1 MTITKD
7 PLAEIPFVT
16 NMSVGPA
23 DFRKFTISN
32 FDGSVGLDVR
42 GAIAEFYFYESVL
55 SNTISATVVLVD
67 TGYIANSDVRDGEE
81 DKEEVSAKKTP
92 GLLSLLNLRGGE
104 RVDFEIVNSNPLSQ
118 PDRTS
123 SGDVDLASIE
133 AKNGVIS
140 VYSGMYINRIRDLGN
155 VSQKDMFALDL
166 VPIEYIQNEKV
177 RVTGKYEGKIS
188 ENIRSIIKKLNPKP
202 KPGTPDKP
210 GASPMP
216 LAVDST
222 AFDYNFIGNDRKPFY
237 ICTWLASK
245 AVPEGVDDKGKPLSG
260 GGAGYLFFQTKE
272 FMCFRSIDKLLSKD
286 PLDFIT
292 KKPIKKYIYN
302 NTGSAQRLRNGEDY
316 QNILSYSFNKT
327 IDIAK
332 DLTLGSYNN
341 RSIFFDPLSMN
352 YQVVEFKFDD
362 QKINYTNKL
371 RSIPKVE
378 NITDSPTRLMSHVLD
393 TGVMPSGSS
402 SNAQLKAWKDD
413 QTANNYDAK
422 NIMVQSIMRY
432 NQLFS
437 IQLNIVV
444 PGDFSITAGSRIQC
458 DFADLTHSDK
468 PSNQLSGIYMVA
480 SVCHKATT
488 EDTFTSLDLVS
499 DSLYGKKP
507 NN

>member
-32 FDGSVGLDVR
+32 FDGSAGLDVR

-55 SNTISATVVLVD
+55 SNTISATVVLID

-81 DKEEVSAKKTP
+81 DKEEVSAQKTP

-118 PDRTS
+118 
-123 SGDVDLASIE
+123 
-133 AKNGVIS
+133 GVIS
-140 VYSGMYINRIRDLGN
+140 VSSGMYINRIRDLGN
-155 VSQKDMFALDL
+155 ASQKDMFALDL

-188 ENIRSIIKKLNPKP
+188 ENIGSILNELNLN
-202 KPGTPDKP
+202 
-210 GASPMP
+210 SMP
-216 LAVDST
+216 LAVDPT

-237 ICTWLASK
+237 VCTWLASK
-245 AVPEGVDDKGKPLSG
+245 AVPEGVDDKGKSLSG

-286 PLDFIT
+286 QFDSVT
-292 KKPIKKYIYN
+292 NKPIKKYTYN
-302 NTGSAQRLRNGEDY
+302 NTGSARNGEDY

-393 TGVMPSGSS
+393 TGVMPSGTS
-402 SNAQLKAWKDD
+402 SNDQLKAWKDD

-444 PGDFSITAGSRIQC
+444 PGDFNITAGSRIQC
-458 DFADLTHSDK
+458 DFADLTHSDR
-468 PSNQLSGIYMVA
+468 PDNQLSGIYMVA
-480 SVCHKATT
+480 SVCHKTTT